1 MAGLGAACGVA
12 LMVAALTGCSSAP
25 PAAAPL
31 LQHASQRM
39 AGLHSFQFSLLISG
53 ETGTNE
59 PVQSATGEVSPPDL
73 RASVELRE
81 GGFLVEVEVI
91 YSGSSTYLKSITG
104 GWQRLTA
111 AQVAEFFD
119 PRNLFDPQLG
129 LFKAMEETQSPSLG
143 QKVTVDGHDTYPVT
157 GSLAASRVHQ
167 LLSLVRGEGSYHAT
181 YWIESPANTLWR
193 ARLSGNLFDPTRAAD
208 VTFDFSKH
216 DQPISVTPPP
226 LG

>member
-1 MAGLGAACGVA
+1 MPGFSAACGVA
-12 LMVAALTGCSSAP
+12 LTVAAVAGCGTAP

-39 AGLHSFQFSLLISG
+39 AGLRGFAFTLQITG
-53 ETGTNE
+53 ETGSNE
-59 PVQSATGEVSPPDL
+59 PVQSAMGEVHPPDL
-73 RASVELRE
+73 RATVDLRE
-81 GGFLVEVEVI
+81 GGFLLEVEVI
-91 YSGSSTYLKSITG
+91 FSGSAIYLKSITG

-111 AQVAEFFD
+111 AQVAQFFD
-119 PRNLFDPQLG
+119 PRSLFDPQLG
-129 LFKAMEETQSPSLG
+129 LFKAMEETESPSLG
-143 QKVTVDGHDTYPVT
+143 QKVSVDGHDTYPVSGT
-157 GSLAASRVHQ
+157 VTAPRLHQ
-167 LLSLVRGEGSYHAT
+167 LLSLIRGEGSYHAT

-193 ARLSGNLFDPTRAAD
+193 ARLSGNLFDPTRAAA